1 MPFEHAVRAAA
12 HRPSLNE
19 KVHFRRL
26 IREAV
31 PMAFEKCFE
40 DRAVQNWARQ
50 VQVDILSAA
59 GELGECTV
67 FRMKARCFVTPRAHS
82 TCRRCT
88 WCCRSAYMT
97 VCGASTH
104 A

>member
-1 MPFEHAVRAAA
+1 MRAAA
-12 HRPSLNE
+12 RRPSLNE

-26 IREAV
+26 IRDAV

-40 DRAVQNWARQ
+40 DRAVQNWTRQ

-67 FRMKARCFVTPRAHS
+67 FRMKARCFISPRARS
-82 TCRRCT
+82 TRRRCI
-88 WCCRSAYMT
+88 RVAAQHM
-97 VCGASTH
+97 
-104 A
+104 

>member
-1 MPFEHAVRAAA
+1 MCTRMWTLLALPFEHALCAAA
-12 HRPSLNE
+12 RRPSPNE
-19 KVHFRRL
+19 KAHFRRL

-40 DRAVQNWARQ
+40 DRAVQNWTER

-67 FRMKARCFVTPRAHS
+67 FRLKARRALFPRVRD
-82 TCRRCT
+82 TYCKC
-88 WCCRSAYMT
+88 M
-97 VCGASTH
+97 
-104 A
+104 